1 MKNKKSLMIF
11 IICYLAYTSIYVT
24 RINLSMA
31 SPGLVET
38 GVLDSAQIGIMGSL
52 FSVIY
57 AFGRFINGGVGDRQQ
72 PWVMISVGLALA
84 GVSNI
89 LAGLFPPFVAMTLLW
104 MTNAFA
110 QSMLWSSVLKV
121 VSAIYDEKKAKKM
134 ASYMVTSVA
143 TGNIAAIIATTY
155 IIEKIGLN
163 FAFVIPGCFTLIMST
178 CVVIAIRK
186 IKTEQEQKAH
196 ISFASLLAEGDIRR
210 LLVPAALHGVMKD
223 NVSLWMTVYFV
234 DKFAIDLAS
243 SALFVLFI
251 PVIGLAGRLMYP
263 IFYKLCK
270 EQEHKVSVVGFVI
283 CVVSSVVMLF
293 GNITPVVAAFA
304 LSFIYAATSIIN
316 TTMLTIYPM
325 HYIKTNNV
333 SSVSGI
339 MDFATYFGAGV
350 GSFAYGFVI
359 KTSGYMPMFVSWAV
373 ISVVSIIL
381 VYPFAKK
388 SKL

>member
-1 MKNKKSLMIF
+1 
-11 IICYLAYTSIYVT
+11 
-24 RINLSMA
+24 
-31 SPGLVET
+31 
-38 GVLDSAQIGIMGSL
+38 MGSL

-57 AFGRFINGGVGDRQQ
+57 ALGRFINGGVGDKQQ
-72 PWVMISVGLALA
+72 PWLMISAGLLLA

-89 LAGLFPPFVAMTLLW
+89 LSGLFPPFVAMLVLW

-121 VSAIYDEKKAKKM
+121 VSAIFDEQKAKKM

-143 TGNIAAIIATTY
+143 TGNIIAIIATTY
-155 IIEKIGLN
+155 IIENFGLN
-163 FAFVIPGCFTLIMST
+163 FAFVIPGCFTLVMST
-178 CVVIAIRK
+178 LVILTVKKIRPQQEK
-186 IKTEQEQKAH
+186 KTHK
-196 ISFASLLAEGDIRR
+196 SFVSILADGDVRR
-210 LLVPAALHGVMKD
+210 LLIPAALHGVMKD

-234 DKFAIDLAS
+234 DKFAVDLEQ

-251 PVIGLAGRLMYP
+251 PVIGLAGRLLYP
-263 IFYKLCK
+263 FCYKACK
-270 EQEHKVSVVGFVI
+270 EQEHKVSVIGFVI
-283 CVVSSVVMLF
+283 CTVSSVVLVF
-293 GNITPVVAAFA
+293 GNITPIIAALA
-304 LSFIYAATSIIN
+304 LSFIYAAASIIN

-325 HYIKTNNV
+325 RYIKSNNV

-359 KTSGYMPMFVSWAV
+359 KAAGYMPMFASWAAV
-373 ISVVSIIL
+373 SIISIIL

-388 SKL
+388 